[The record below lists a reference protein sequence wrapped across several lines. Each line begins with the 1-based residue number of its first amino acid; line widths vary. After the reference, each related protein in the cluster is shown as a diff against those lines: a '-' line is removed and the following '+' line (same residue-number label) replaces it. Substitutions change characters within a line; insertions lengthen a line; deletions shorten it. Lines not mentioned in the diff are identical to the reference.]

1 MFRYFSENLLKWK
14 EYLKMLKNSEVG
26 AKHQIASVFSF
37 SQIMWFRQ
45 LMISLSDETMKSFLT
60 QFFYLLFGCCTA
72 NFGPQLRGEP
82 HLPNVNHSITYFD
95 LIVTRSL
102 VTRFG
107 F

>member
-37 SQIMWFRQ
+37 SQIMCFRQ

-60 QFFYLLFGCCTA
+60 QFFICYLAAAQPTLGH
-72 NFGPQLRGEP
+72 N
-82 HLPNVNHSITYFD
+82 
-95 LIVTRSL
+95 
-102 VTRFG
+102 
-107 F
+107 